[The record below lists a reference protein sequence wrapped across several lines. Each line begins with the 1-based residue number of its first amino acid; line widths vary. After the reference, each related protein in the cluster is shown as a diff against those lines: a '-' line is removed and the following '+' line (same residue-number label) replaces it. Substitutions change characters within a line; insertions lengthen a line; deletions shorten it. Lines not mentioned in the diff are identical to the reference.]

1 MVLSPGNCGRAEVS
15 ELMSCMSP
23 TLEVHT
29 LDGCSGLRL
38 VGELD
43 LATVPLLREA
53 LAGFEPSD
61 GLVLEVDE
69 LTFIDSS
76 GCHALTSFLRQE
88 PDGPLL
94 VFVEPSPAVKR
105 TLTVTGLE
113 KHPRIEVR
121 SND

>member
-1 MVLSPGNCGRAEVS
+1 
-15 ELMSCMSP
+15 MSSTSA
-23 TLEVHT
+23 TLEVHI
-29 LDGCSGLRL
+29 LDGRPGLRL

-43 LATVPLLREA
+43 LATAPLLREA
-53 LAGFEPSD
+53 LAGFGSSD

-76 GCHALTSFLRQE
+76 GCHALTSFLRQG

-113 KHPRIEVR
+113 KHPRIEIR
-121 SND
+121 SSDD

>member
-1 MVLSPGNCGRAEVS
+1 MPPPEASK
-15 ELMSCMSP
+15 LMSCTSA

-29 LDGCSGLRL
+29 LDGRSGLRL

-43 LATVPLLREA
+43 LATAPLLRDA
-53 LAGFEPSD
+53 LAGLETSD

-88 PDGPLL
+88 PDGPRL

-105 TLTVTGLE
+105 TLTLTGLV
-113 KHPRIEVR
+113 KHPRIEIR
-121 SND
+121 SSDD